1 MGLLPSIAIAGY
13 WEHHPPEA
21 LIAGSR
27 ERLRCAAAVAE
38 SEGSG
43 PAVSTMG
50 LGSRLRGS
58 DSDCLTSVPIGAG
71 SVVAGVFRG
80 MRAG

>member
-27 ERLRCAAAVAE
+27 PDLRATLKAAGD
-38 SEGSG
+38 SEDR
-43 PAVSTMG
+43 STAADG
-50 LGSRLRGS
+50 NQSLKHVDQARG
-58 DSDCLTSVPIGAG
+58 
-71 SVVAGVFRG
+71 
-80 MRAG
+80 